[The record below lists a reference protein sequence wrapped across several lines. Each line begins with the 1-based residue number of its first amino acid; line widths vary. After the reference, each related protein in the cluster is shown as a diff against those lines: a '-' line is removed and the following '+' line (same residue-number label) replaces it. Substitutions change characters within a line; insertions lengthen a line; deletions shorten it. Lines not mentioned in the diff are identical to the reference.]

1 MFLKPF
7 SAIFLAMSIIM
18 SIFVGRLINNTDE
31 EDIIHGVDTAGGSGC
46 GR

>member
-1 MFLKPF
+1 MILKPF

-18 SIFVGRLINNTDE
+18 SIFVGRLINKTDE
-31 EDIIHGVDTAGGSGC
+31 EDIIHGVGTAGCSDC